1 MRWQLSCSSIG
12 CQQAL
17 ICSSPCAMPSLTSRH
32 QVYVLVSGEAL
43 RAGRFPRIDAV
54 LPLFQGLYDS
64 APKRDRSPT
73 RTVHVGAPPG
83 GQGICLSCSRLFG
96 SFSEGCA
103 VVSSWPRIN
112 SR

>member
-1 MRWQLSCSSIG
+1 MRWQPSCSSIG

-17 ICSSPCAMPSLTSRH
+17 ICSSPRTMPSLTSRH

-54 LPLFQGLYDS
+54 LPLFRGLYGS
-64 APKRDRSPT
+64 APVYDRPPT
-73 RTVHVGAPPG
+73 RTVHVGTPPG
-83 GQGICLSCSRLFG
+83 GQGICLSCFRLFG

-103 VVSSWPRIN
+103 VVSSWPRLIN
-112 SR
+112 R